1 MKRILTVIL
10 CIAMM
15 TVAAAAS
22 AAELTLPTKLERQM
36 QHDGN
41 GEKGNLTITA
51 NANPDEYPLI
61 SAIQNAEYSILR
73 NASGDQWHVVFFQNE
88 KDEAGNELRQFNK
101 TELYRNKNC
110 LYFRSDF
117 LPNEVFQI
125 PEEISMILPEK
136 MISGENPSLNSVFIS
151 LMKNDETNR
160 QKKEKAIEK
169 YSRILDK
176 WIDSFQGIPEQIR
189 SDDGTILMKIQ
200 CIVPAEDVCR
210 KIADLVISAAAD
222 PELSDVFSRLMTDE
236 QKAIYLN
243 PNLGY
248 YYLEALSG
256 AAITGD
262 IQYTRINTALGQTVS
277 KELTLPLNPEIT
289 GYETL
294 KIKNSV
300 ETLSWTLQG
309 NKSIIQII
317 LPENIETILDAAEF
331 QFGDRYIKVNLDEQN
346 EDKNLAVAIQI
357 RKKSEISFD
366 AEKEKNHEI
375 ITYTTD
381 ICRDTSSLP
390 DGIADA
396 DIDPFDDLKAELTL
410 HYSGKTGPNA
420 ATTLE
425 VSMNLAQGTLKLNAN
440 GKIKTTSTWPFVP
453 FSTENA
459 IQLNRLSENEKSD
472 AIVKLLKN
480 ASKDIVRISTLKEN
494 E

>member
-1 MKRILTVIL
+1 
-10 CIAMM
+10 
-15 TVAAAAS
+15 
-22 AAELTLPTKLERQM
+22 
-36 QHDGN
+36 
-41 GEKGNLTITA
+41 
-51 NANPDEYPLI
+51 
-61 SAIQNAEYSILR
+61 
-73 NASGDQWHVVFFQNE
+73 
-88 KDEAGNELRQFNK
+88 
-101 TELYRNKNC
+101 
-110 LYFRSDF
+110 
-117 LPNEVFQI
+117 
-125 PEEISMILPEK
+125 MILPEK